1 MDASITIVP
10 TSTAVPTATATP
22 SPLPSLP
29 DTGYGASAAAP
40 DRRGSGALLGGVLLA
55 LLALAGGRVRS
66 LRRRSGPR

>member
-29 DTGYGASAAAP
+29 DTGYGASATAA
-40 DRRGSGALLGGVLLA
+40 DTRGNGALLGGTLLG
-55 LLALAGGRVRS
+55 LLALAGGAVGA
-66 LRRRSGPR
+66 LRRWSGLR